1 MEYQKTI
8 KNEVEYEG
16 VGLHSGEKARVRF
29 MPADADAGV
38 TFVRV
43 DLPEKPRIPV
53 NANSIS
59 YRMRRTSL
67 RRDNGEV
74 NTVEHLMAALSGL
87 GVDNLTVEIDG
98 PELPGGDGSA
108 LIYVQLLK
116 QAEIVAQQSQKK
128 VYEVKSPIAVAEDDV
143 TLIALP
149 NESGLSISYTLDYH
163 SAAVGSQFL
172 SIHINEDVFE
182 REIAPARTFCLSS
195 EVEELQKQG
204 LGKGANYDNTLVVG
218 EDGGVINNTLRFPD
232 EFVRH
237 KVLDLIGDLFIL
249 NAKLQ
254 AHIVANKSGHPM
266 NMKLVKKILEE
277 MRRQEA
283 EQTSRNETSL
293 GIREIQKILPHRYPF
308 LLIDR
313 VIELDGYRRAV
324 GIKNV
329 TYNEAFFQGHFPGQP
344 IMPGVL
350 IFEALSQLAGVLLL
364 RKMENVG
371 KTAVLL
377 SIDKARIRKT
387 VVPGDQL
394 VLEAVATK
402 VKSRTGQVSA
412 RAKVDGKV
420 VAEAQ
425 IRCMLVDT

>member
-8 KNEVEYEG
+8 KNAVEYEG
-16 VGLHSGEKARVRF
+16 IGLHTGEKVKVRF
-29 MPADADAGV
+29 RPADADSGV
-38 TFVRV
+38 SFIRV

-74 NTVEHLMAALSGL
+74 NTVEHLLAALSGM
-87 GVDNLTVEIDG
+87 GVDNLNIEIDG
-98 PELPGGDGSA
+98 AELPGGDGSA
-108 LIYVQLLK
+108 LTYVQLLR
-116 QAEIVAQQSQKK
+116 QAEIVTQESQKRVFELK
-128 VYEVKSPIAVAEDDV
+128 APIAVAEDDV

-149 NESGLSISYTLDYH
+149 NEGGLTISYTLAY
-163 SAAVGSQFL
+163 SVPAVGSQFL
-172 SIHINEDVFE
+172 SVHVNEEIFE
-182 REIAPARTFCLSS
+182 REIAPARTFCLST
-195 EVEELQKQG
+195 EVEELQRQG
-204 LGKGANYDNTLVVG
+204 LGKGASYENTLVVG
-218 EDGGVINNTLRFPD
+218 EGGVINNTLRFPD

-249 NAKLQ
+249 NAKLN

-277 MRRQEA
+277 MRRQED
-283 EQTSRNETSL
+283 EQTTRNETSL

-394 VLEAVATK
+394 VLEAVAAK

>member
-8 KNEVEYEG
+8 KNPVEYEG
-16 VGLHSGEKARVRF
+16 IGIHTGAKVVMLFK
-29 MPADADAGV
+29 PADADAGV
-38 TFVRV
+38 NFIRV

-67 RRDNGEV
+67 RHDNGEV
-74 NTVEHLMAALSGL
+74 NTIEHLMAALNGL
-87 GVDNLTVEIDG
+87 GIDNLTIEIDG

-108 LIYVQLLK
+108 LTYVQLLK
-116 QAEIVAQQSQKK
+116 QAEIVTQESQKR
-128 VYEVKSPIAVAEDDV
+128 VFEVKTPIAVAEDDV

-149 NESGLSISYTLDYH
+149 NESGLTISYTLDYNVA
-163 SAAVGSQFL
+163 SVGSQFL
-172 SIHINEDVFE
+172 SLHVTEETFE

-195 EVEELQKQG
+195 EVEELQRQG
-204 LGKGANYDNTLVVG
+204 LGKGANYENTLVVG
-218 EDGGVINNTLRFPD
+218 EGGVINNTLRFPD

-249 NAKLQ
+249 NAKLH
-254 AHIVANKSGHPM
+254 AHVVANKSGHPM
-266 NMKLVKKILEE
+266 NMKLVKKIIEE

-394 VLEAVATK
+394 ILEAVASK

>member
-1 MEYQKTI
+1 MNYQKTI
-8 KNEVEYEG
+8 KKSVEFEG
-16 VGLHSGEKARVRF
+16 VGIHTGEKVLVRF
-29 MPADADAGV
+29 KPAEPDTGV
-38 TFVRV
+38 NFVRL
-43 DLPEKPRIPV
+43 DLPGKPSIPA
-53 NANSIS
+53 NANSIA

-67 RRDNGEV
+67 KREGAEV
-74 NTVEHLMAALSGL
+74 HTVEHLMAALNGM
-87 GVDNLTVEIDG
+87 GIDNLVIEING
-98 PELPGGDGSA
+98 PEVPGGDGSS
-108 LIYVQLLK
+108 LTFVQLLK
-116 QAEIVAQQSQKK
+116 EAGIVTQKLPKKIFEI
-128 VYEVKSPIAVAEDDV
+128 KSPIAVSEEDV
-143 TLIALP
+143 TLVALP
-149 NESGLSISYTLDYH
+149 CDDGLTISYTLDYNIP
-163 SAAVGSQFL
+163 SVGSQYF
-172 SIHINEDVFE
+172 SIRVNEDSFE
-182 REIAPARTFCLSS
+182 RELAPARTFCLNS

-204 LGKGANYDNTLVVG
+204 LGKGASYENTLVIS
-218 EDGGVINNTLRFPD
+218 DKGVVNNDLRFPD

-237 KVLDLIGDLFIL
+237 KILDLLGDLYL
-249 NAKLQ
+249 VNATLK
-254 AHIVANKSGHPM
+254 AHVVANKSGHPT

-277 MRRQEA
+277 MHRREA
-283 EQTSRNETSL
+283 EQSSRNETSL

-313 VIELDGYRRAV
+313 VIELDGYKRAV

-350 IFEALSQLAGVLLL
+350 IFEALTQLAGVLLL

-394 VLEAVATK
+394 ILEAVAGK
-402 VKSRTGQVSA
+402 VKSRTGQVNA

>member
-8 KNEVEYEG
+8 RNPVEYEG
-16 VGLHSGEKARVRF
+16 IGIHSGAKVKVRF
-29 MPADADAGV
+29 KPADADAGV
-38 TFVRV
+38 NFVRV

-67 RRDNGEV
+67 RRDSGEV
-74 NTVEHLMAALSGL
+74 NTVEHLLAALSGM
-87 GVDNLTVEIDG
+87 GIDNLNIEVDG

-108 LIYVQLLK
+108 LTYVQLLK
-116 QAEIVAQQSQKK
+116 QAEIVTQEAQKK
-128 VYEVKSPIAVAEDDV
+128 VFEVKAPIAVAEDDV

-149 NESGLSISYTLDYH
+149 NEGGLTISYTLDY
-163 SAAVGSQFL
+163 AAPSVGSQFL
-172 SIHINEDVFE
+172 SVRVTEETFE
-182 REIAPARTFCLSS
+182 RDIAPARTFCLSS
-195 EVEELQKQG
+195 EVEELQRQE
-204 LGKGANYDNTLVVG
+204 LGKGANYENTLIVG
-218 EDGGVINNTLRFPD
+218 DNGVINNTLRFPD

-249 NAKLQ
+249 NAKLH
-254 AHIVANKSGHPM
+254 AHVVANKSGHPM

-277 MRRQEA
+277 MRRQED
-283 EQTSRNETSL
+283 EQTTRNETSL

-394 VLEAVATK
+394 VLEAIATK

>member
-1 MEYQKTI
+1 MKYQKTI
-8 KNEVEYEG
+8 KKPVEYRG
-16 VGLHSGEKARVRF
+16 VGLHTGSEVRVLF
-29 MPADADAGV
+29 KPAEEDTGV
-38 TFVRV
+38 NFVRV
-43 DLPEKPRIPV
+43 DLPEKPRVPV

-67 RRDNGEV
+67 KHEGAEV
-74 NTVEHLMAALSGL
+74 HTVEHLMAALSGM
-87 GVDNLTVEIDG
+87 GIDNLIIEIDG
-98 PELPGGDGSA
+98 PEVPGGDGSA
-108 LIYVQLLK
+108 LTFVELLK
-116 QAEIVAQQSQKK
+116 QAEIVTQRSPKK
-128 VYEVKSPIAVAEDDV
+128 VFEIKSPIAVAEKDV
-143 TLIALP
+143 TLVALP
-149 NESGLSISYTLDYH
+149 GEDGLTISYTLDYH
-163 SAAVGSQFL
+163 IPSVGSQYFT
-172 SIHINEDVFE
+172 IRVDEDTFE
-182 REIAPARTFCLSS
+182 RELAPARTFCLSS

-204 LGKGANYDNTLVVG
+204 LGKGASYENTLVIS
-218 EDGGVINNTLRFPD
+218 DKGVVNNDLRFPD

-237 KVLDLIGDLFIL
+237 KILDLLGDLFLI
-249 NAKLQ
+249 NARLTG
-254 AHIVANKSGHPM
+254 HIVANKSGHPM

-313 VIELDGYRRAV
+313 VVELDGYKRAV

-350 IFEALSQLAGVLLL
+350 IFEALTQLAGVLLL

-377 SIDKARIRKT
+377 SMDKARIRKT
-387 VVPGDQL
+387 VIPGDQL
-394 VLEAVATK
+394 ILEAVASK
-402 VKSRTGQVSA
+402 VKSRTGQVNV

-425 IRCMLVDT
+425 IRCMLVDA

>member
-8 KNEVEYEG
+8 KNPVEYEG
-16 VGLHSGEKARVRF
+16 IGIHTGAKVKIRF
-29 MPADADAGV
+29 RPADADAGV
-38 TFVRV
+38 SFIRV
-43 DLPEKPRIPV
+43 DLPERPRIPV

-74 NTVEHLMAALSGL
+74 NTVEHLLAALSGM
-87 GVDNLTVEIDG
+87 GIDNLNIEVDG

-108 LIYVQLLK
+108 LTYVQLLK
-116 QAEIVAQQSQKK
+116 EAEIITQESQKK
-128 VYEVKSPIAVAEDDV
+128 VFEVKTPIAVVEDDV

-149 NESGLSISYTLDYH
+149 NEGGLTISYTLDYPVP
-163 SAAVGSQFL
+163 AVGSQFL
-172 SIHINEDVFE
+172 SVRVTEESFE

-195 EVEELQKQG
+195 EVEELQRQE
-204 LGKGANYDNTLVVG
+204 LGKGANYENTLVVG
-218 EDGGVINNTLRFPD
+218 DSGVINNTLRFPD

-249 NAKLQ
+249 NARLH
-254 AHIVANKSGHPM
+254 AHVVANKSGHPM

-277 MRRQEA
+277 MRRQED
-283 EQTSRNETSL
+283 EQATRNETSL

-394 VLEAVATK
+394 VLEAVASK
-402 VKSRTGQVSA
+402 VKSRTGQVNA